1 MTLEVMN
8 SDVQYVVNQIADH
21 KLRVS
26 DEKLDEIAPHTELDP
41 YTRVLAADDETAVV
55 ISADDLYSIIE
66 LSLFKAIQNN
76 QVAKN
81 EFRDQM
87 LWRIKQ
93 KAKVI
98 ALESE

>member
-1 MTLEVMN
+1 MTLEAMN
-8 SDVQYVVNQIADH
+8 SHVQYAVNQIADQ
-21 KLRVS
+21 KLQVFV
-26 DEKLDEIAPHTELDP
+26 EKMDEIAPHTELEP
-41 YTRVLAADDETAVV
+41 HARVLTADDKTAVV

-93 KAKVI
+93 KATII